1 MNLEKLN
8 LPNEITARVKFW
20 LSDEFDPA
28 TREEINSLIQQGNRD
43 ELIHRFYTD
52 LDFGTGGLRGIIGAG
67 TNRMNKYVVRMTT
80 QGLANYILQQ
90 TQTAAERKIVIAY
103 DSRHY
108 SREFAEETAAVM
120 AGNGI
125 KAYMFEDLRPT
136 PELSFAVRRLQAIAG
151 VVITASH
158 NPKEYNGYKVYWSDG
173 AQIVPPH
180 DAKIIAEVRKIR
192 SIREVKRLEFTAGLS
207 SGMITLLGT
216 NIDEE
221 FLSAIYKYAIIPA
234 DSQKYGKELRIVY
247 TPLHGTGIKLVP
259 AALKKWGFT
268 NVIICDEQAQPDGN
282 FPSVASPNPEEQAAL
297 LPAIN
302 IARKYQGDILLANDP
317 DCDRLGVV
325 VRQRDGTYE
334 ILSGNQV
341 LSLLG
346 YFLLSQLKAQ
356 GRMPARPAV
365 VTTIVSTRMLEAIA
379 RSFGVHTEY
388 VLTGFKWICE
398 KARLWENLP
407 ADSSRRYD
415 FLYGTEESLGYV
427 IGTAVRDKDGVQAAC
442 AVAELALWT
451 KITKGKNLV
460 EFMDELYQQYGVF
473 IEEPHQDYKTGLEGQ
488 EQIKNMMDLLR
499 HHPPEAIGGLEVEYI
514 TDVLQRKRFERR
526 TGRKIADVDLP
537 SSNVLILELT
547 GGNKIIARPS
557 GTEPKIKFY
566 FLFQDQ
572 EHLPI
577 PTIEELSRR
586 KAALKAKL
594 LKAKNSFIALLNS
607 K

>member
-1 MNLEKLN
+1 
-8 LPNEITARVKFW
+8 
-20 LSDEFDPA
+20 
-28 TREEINSLIQQGNRD
+28 
-43 ELIHRFYTD
+43 
-52 LDFGTGGLRGIIGAG
+52 
-67 TNRMNKYVVRMTT
+67 
-80 QGLANYILQQ
+80 
-90 TQTAAERKIVIAY
+90 
-103 DSRHY
+103 
-108 SREFAEETAAVM
+108 REFAEETASVM

-125 KAYMFEDLRPT
+125 KACLFEDLRPT
-136 PELSFAVRRLQAIAG
+136 PELSFAVRHLKAIAG

-180 DAKIIAEVRKIR
+180 DVKIIAEVRKIR
-192 SIREVKRLEFTAGLS
+192 SIREVRRLEFTAGVS
-207 SGMITLLGT
+207 KGMIKLLGT
-216 NIDEE
+216 EIDEE
-221 FLSAIYKYAIIPA
+221 FLSAIYKYAIIPD
-234 DSQKYGKELRIVY
+234 DSLKSGKELSIVY
-247 TPLHGTGIKLVP
+247 TPLHGAGIKLVP

-268 NVIICDEQAQPDGN
+268 NVIVCEEQAQPDGN
-282 FPSVASPNPEEQAAL
+282 FPSVASPNPEEQTAL
-297 LPAIN
+297 LPAID

-325 VRQRDGTYE
+325 VRQHDGTYQ

-341 LSLLG
+341 LTLLG

-398 KARLWENLP
+398 KARVWENLP
-407 ADSSRRYD
+407 EDSPQRYD

-442 AVAELALWT
+442 AVAELALWA
-451 KITKGKNLV
+451 KIKKGKNLV
-460 EFMDELYQQYGVF
+460 EFLDELYQQYGVF
-473 IEEPHQDYKTGLEGQ
+473 IEDAHQSYRTGLEGQ

-499 HHPPEAIGGLEVEYI
+499 QHPPQTIGGLEVEYI
-514 TDVLQRKRFERR
+514 TDVQQLQRFDRR
-526 TGRKIADVDLP
+526 SGRKIAEINLP
-537 SSNVLILELT
+537 SSNVLILELA

-572 EHLPI
+572 EKLPI

-586 KAALKAKL
+586 KKALRSKL
-594 LKAKNSFIALLNS
+594 LEVKNSFLTLLNC